1 MTEKLTD
8 VQIKEILTNINVL
21 LSQLSVAGDDVFRL
35 ADWRRALTQV
45 INQSETEEKK
55 RRQTTKSN

>member
-8 VQIKEILTNINVL
+8 VQIKEILTNINVI

-35 ADWRRALTQV
+35 ADCRRALNQV

>member
-35 ADWRRALTQV
+35 ADCRRALTQV